1 MLTST
6 PPSTSPSA
14 PPAADPT
21 AGPMDG
27 PMDGPTAGPI
37 GDQAATPASRV
48 RGFGRWAAEPTAA
61 TVPLIRSRV
70 RSVLDGWEIA
80 AEIADVLLLAVSE
93 LAGNVVLHAAG
104 AGRLR
109 VEVSLRGGWLQ
120 LDVADGAPAL
130 PRLPR
135 PRVEVDPDAE
145 DGRGLLIVQLLAVE
159 GGGQLSLQASEFG
172 KSVRVR
178 VPVA

>member
-6 PPSTSPSA
+6 PPATRPTTRPTTRPSTGPDA
-14 PPAADPT
+14 PAPTPA
-21 AGPMDG
+21 
-27 PMDGPTAGPI
+27 
-37 GDQAATPASRV
+37 PASRA

-70 RSVLDGWEIA
+70 RSVLDGWEVS
-80 AEIADVLLLAVSE
+80 AEIADVLLLAASE
-93 LAGNVVLHAAG
+93 LVGNVVLHAGG

-120 LDVADGAPAL
+120 LEVADGSPSP
-130 PRLPR
+130 PRLPHSR
-135 PRVEVDPDAE
+135 SEVDQDSE
-145 DGRGLLIVQLLAVE
+145 GGRGLLIVYLMTTEA
-159 GGGQLSLQASEFG
+159 GGRLSFQADEFG

-178 VPVA
+178 VPAA